1 MNLRSAPS
9 ALLAVTLLGLAA
21 TPAVVAQA
29 PPAPAPSAAAPA
41 PAFDPGRLNPD
52 APPETRQFGRF
63 AGIWDVDMKIRQ
75 DDGSWPEKGF
85 PAEWRFRYA
94 LDGWAI
100 QDDWFAPP
108 PDRPVEEG
116 GRRQLG
122 TNLRIY
128 DPAAKHWDV
137 AWISNT
143 QQQLST
149 FEAVAEGDDG
159 MVMTGLHASGKPSRT
174 TFYDV
179 TDDSFDWRLELQ
191 GLGEDPEAWTEVA
204 RIHAER
210 RR

>member
-1 MNLRSAPS
+1 MALRSAPS

-21 TPAVVAQA
+21 PAVEAQA
-29 PPAPAPSAAAPA
+29 PPAPAPSATAPA
-41 PAFDPGRLNPD
+41 PAFDPGHLNPD
-52 APPETRQFGRF
+52 APPETAQFGRL

-85 PAEWRFRYA
+85 PAEWRFRYT

-100 QDDWFAPP
+100 QDDWLAPP
-108 PDRPVEEG
+108 PDRPLEEG

-128 DPAAKHWDV
+128 DPTAKHWDV

-149 FEAVAEGDDG
+149 FEAEAEGDDG
-159 MVMTGLHASGKPSRT
+159 IVMTGLHASGKPSRT
-174 TFYDV
+174 TFFDM
-179 TDDSFDWRLELQ
+179 TDDSFEWRLELQ
-191 GLGEDPEAWTEVA
+191 GLGDDPEAWAEVA

-210 RR
+210 RH